1 MSHMAAAQK
10 IFMFVFC
17 SRSSME
23 LNIPLGPV
31 ETRKLLFRSYI
42 IRYRLFALAKTDP
55 ENCNSYLHMQIDS
68 GRFTFHFVV
77 NGAGA
82 RRATYLCLDSTKN
95 VDKTG
100 I

>member
-17 SRSSME
+17 SHSSME

-31 ETRKLLFRSYI
+31 ETRKLLLHSYI
-42 IRYRLFALAKTDP
+42 ITYRLFALTKTDA
-55 ENCNSYLHMQIDS
+55 ENCRSIVAGLL
-68 GRFTFHFVV
+68 FVFVV